1 MVTQVV
7 GEPGSDTVILWWTNV
22 LVGTTGSRW
31 EMLSVLIA
39 AQNFRVHRYFS
50 AGNTVTLPL
59 KLIQHQWWE
68 ECAFSL
74 TAFPQPRCWAFICVS
89 SSDRQWNIL
98 GLRVSLNF
106 YIDLRAQSSNYQTLK
121 AVIVQYESMKK
132 VEITV
137 WNGLLCWVFFLQ
149 FEMCFLFLLFYLPWK
164 AMLSFIARLWG
175 TGRCHWFELY
185 WGNRCA

>member
-22 LVGTTGSRW
+22 LVGTTGSCW

-39 AQNFRVHRYFS
+39 TQNSRVHRYLS
-50 AGNTVTLPL
+50 AGNTATLPFKL
-59 KLIQHQWWE
+59 KQHQWWE

-74 TAFPQPRCWAFICVS
+74 TVFAQPRCWAFICVS
-89 SSDRQWNIL
+89 GSDRQWNIL
-98 GLRVSLNF
+98 GLQVSLNF

-121 AVIVQYESMKK
+121 AVIIQYESMKK

-137 WNGLLCWVFFLQ
+137 WNGLLCWAFSYSLGSAFYFFYSI
-149 FEMCFLFLLFYLPWK
+149 FLE
-164 AMLSFIARLWG
+164 RQ
-175 TGRCHWFELY
+175 C
-185 WGNRCA
+185 